1 MGCYGGYSP
10 SLGRISAASFMI
22 LKAVLILIARMEIT
36 YEKVTG
42 VPGEGTLEGKVEG
55 MRARALELGL
65 SP

>member
-1 MGCYGGYSP
+1 
-10 SLGRISAASFMI
+10 MI
-22 LKAVLILIARMEIT
+22 WKAVLILIARMEIT

-55 MRARALELGL
+55 MRARALKLGL